1 MAAARRLAFKAP
13 FVGGFAVPD
22 HWSYLSHIR
31 AAASPGGSPLLDGQG
46 EKARVSVDTQ
56 RETMDTRK
64 RTATRRHA
72 RGAVRPLVIAIIAII
87 AMLAVGA
94 WFLIIK
100 PVRDLAMEDA
110 GGHPS
115 TPVSAAERA
124 APPPP
129 DNVAGMDI
137 NQLLGEA
144 RKAINEQRYLA
155 PAGNNAFE
163 FYLRVLVKQP
173 GNPVAADA
181 LRETFPF
188 AATSAEQAVNSRDF
202 NEAQRQIDL
211 LAKADP
217 ANFTLTILRSKL
229 DAQRKLL
236 DKQQQ
241 QIVDEQKAQQLAA
254 QKAAA
259 DKLTTD
265 QQLAEQQRARL
276 AEQQRAQQARAAAPP
291 PAPVAAAQPMPSE
304 TPAAGAGDGQSADA
318 VLLKGA
324 PARFPVAAMRARQE
338 GWVMVSFTVGA
349 DGRTSDVKV
358 VDSQP
363 RRVFDRA
370 AIDAVE
376 KYRFTPAMKD
386 GVAASSTKQQRIE
399 FKL

>member
-1 MAAARRLAFKAP
+1 
-13 FVGGFAVPD
+13 
-22 HWSYLSHIR
+22 
-31 AAASPGGSPLLDGQG
+31 
-46 EKARVSVDTQ
+46 
-56 RETMDTRK
+56 MDTRNLL
-64 RTATRRHA
+64 AARRHA
-72 RGAVRPLVIAIIAII
+72 RGAVRPLVIAIIAIV
-87 AMLAVGA
+87 ALLAVGA

-100 PVRDLAMEDA
+100 PHQDLVMEDA

-115 TPVSAAERA
+115 TPVSSTERV
-124 APPPP
+124 APPPA
-129 DNVAGMDI
+129 NVAGMDI

-155 PAGNNAFE
+155 PNGNNAFE

-173 GNPVAADA
+173 GNQVASDA

-241 QIVDEQKAQQLAA
+241 QVVDEQKAQQLAA

-259 DKLTTD
+259 DKLAAD
-265 QQLAEQQRARL
+265 QLVVEQQKTKAAEQQK
-276 AEQQRAQQARAAAPP
+276 AQQARAAQPVPP
-291 PAPVAAAQPMPSE
+291 PVAAVQS
-304 TPAAGAGDGQSADA
+304 TQSQQTAAATTGGGQSSDA
-318 VLLKGA
+318 VLVKA
-324 PARFPVAAMRARQE
+324 SPARFPTAAMRARQE
-338 GWVMVSFTVGA
+338 GWVMVSFTVEA
-349 DGRTSDVKV
+349 DGRTSGVKV
-358 VDSQP
+358 VDSLP

-370 AIDAVE
+370 AMDAVE
-376 KYRFTPAMKD
+376 RYRFTPAMKD
-386 GVAASSTKQQRIE
+386 GVAVASTKQQRIE

>member
-1 MAAARRLAFKAP
+1 
-13 FVGGFAVPD
+13 
-22 HWSYLSHIR
+22 
-31 AAASPGGSPLLDGQG
+31 
-46 EKARVSVDTQ
+46 
-56 RETMDTRK
+56 MDTRYIL
-64 RTATRRHA
+64 ATRRHA
-72 RGAVRPLVIAIIAII
+72 RGAIRPLIIAII
-87 AMLAVGA
+87 GVIALLAIGA

-100 PVRDLAMEDA
+100 PHQDLISEDA

-129 DNVAGMDI
+129 ANVAGMDI

-163 FYLRVLVKQP
+163 FYLRVLEKQP
-173 GNPVAADA
+173 GNQVASDA

-188 AATSAEQAVNSRDF
+188 AASSAEQSVNSRDF

-241 QIVDEQKAQQLAA
+241 QVVDEQKAQQVAA

-259 DKLTTD
+259 DKLAAD
-265 QQLAEQQRARL
+265 QQLAEQQKTKL
-276 AEQQRAQQARAAAPP
+276 AEQQKAQQARAAAPP
-291 PAPVAAAQPMPSE
+291 PQQTAAAQPTSPE
-304 TPAAGAGDGQSADA
+304 QTATAAAGGAGQSSGA
-318 VLLKGA
+318 VLIKSA
-324 PARFPVAAMRARQE
+324 PARFPTAAMRARQE
-338 GWVMVSFTVGA
+338 GWATVSFTVGA

-376 KYRFTPAMKD
+376 RYRFTPAMKD
-386 GVAASSTKQQRIE
+386 GVAVSSVKQQRIE

>member
-1 MAAARRLAFKAP
+1 VTPNASISKILRPPCGRP
-13 FVGGFAVPD
+13 FAVSAR
-22 HWSYLSHIR
+22 WSYLSLIR
-31 AAASPGGSPLLDGQG
+31 AATSPGDWLLLQG

-56 RETMDTRK
+56 RETMDTRT
-64 RTATRRHA
+64 RTAARRHA
-72 RGAVRPLVIAIIAII
+72 RGAVRPLIIAIIAII
-87 AMLAVGA
+87 ALLAVGA

-100 PVRDLAMEDA
+100 PHQELVMEDA

-129 DNVAGMDI
+129 ANVAGMDI
-137 NQLLGEA
+137 DQLLGEA

-163 FYLRVLVKQP
+163 FYLRVLTKQP
-173 GNPVAADA
+173 GNQVASDA

-241 QIVDEQKAQQLAA
+241 DVVDQQKAQQVAA

-259 DKLTTD
+259 DKLAAD
-265 QQLAEQQRARL
+265 QLAASEQQKARL
-276 AEQQRAQQARAAAPP
+276 AEQQKAAQARAVQQA
-291 PAPVAAAQPMPSE
+291 S
-304 TPAAGAGDGQSADA
+304 
-318 VLLKGA
+318 
-324 PARFPVAAMRARQE
+324 RRQRC
-338 GWVMVSFTVGA
+338 VPDRKVGSWC
-349 DGRTSDVKV
+349 RS
-358 VDSQP
+358 P
-363 RRVFDRA
+363 
-370 AIDAVE
+370 
-376 KYRFTPAMKD
+376 
-386 GVAASSTKQQRIE
+386 
-399 FKL
+399 

>member
-1 MAAARRLAFKAP
+1 
-13 FVGGFAVPD
+13 
-22 HWSYLSHIR
+22 
-31 AAASPGGSPLLDGQG
+31 
-46 EKARVSVDTQ
+46 
-56 RETMDTRK
+56 MDTRNSI
-64 RTATRRHA
+64 AARRHA
-72 RGAVRPLVIAIIAII
+72 RGAARPLVFAIIAII
-87 AMLAVGA
+87 ALLAVGA

-100 PVRDLAMEDA
+100 PHQDLVMEDS

-129 DNVAGMDI
+129 ENVAGMDVS
-137 NQLLGEA
+137 QLLGEA

-173 GNPVAADA
+173 GNQVAADA

-188 AATSAEQAVNSRDF
+188 AATSAETAVNSRDF

-229 DAQRKLL
+229 DAQRKLQ

-241 QIVDEQKAQQLAA
+241 QVADAQKAADAAA

-259 DKLTTD
+259 DKLAAD
-265 QQLAEQQRARL
+265 QAALAEQQKAKL
-276 AEQQRAQQARAAAPP
+276 AEQQKAQQARAAA
-291 PAPVAAAQPMPSE
+291 AAAAAAPTVASQTPSGDTS
-304 TPAAGAGDGQSADA
+304 TPAASAGGGPTSDA
-318 VLLKGA
+318 VLLKGV
-324 PARFPVAAMRARQE
+324 PARYPTAAMRARQE
-338 GWVMVSFTVGA
+338 GWVMVSFTIGA
-349 DGRTSDVKV
+349 DGRTSDVKA
-358 VDSQP
+358 VDAQP
-363 RRVFDRA
+363 RHVFERA
-370 AIDAVE
+370 ATDAVE

-386 GVAASSTKQQRIE
+386 GTAVSSTKQQRIE

>member
-1 MAAARRLAFKAP
+1 
-13 FVGGFAVPD
+13 
-22 HWSYLSHIR
+22 
-31 AAASPGGSPLLDGQG
+31 
-46 EKARVSVDTQ
+46 
-56 RETMDTRK
+56 MDTRK

-87 AMLAVGA
+87 ALLAVGA

-100 PVRDLAMEDA
+100 PHQELVMEDA

-115 TPVSAAERA
+115 TPISAAERA

-129 DNVAGMDI
+129 ANVAGMDI

-173 GNPVAADA
+173 GNPVASDA

-188 AATSAEQAVNSRDF
+188 AATSAEQEVNSRDF

-241 QIVDEQKAQQLAA
+241 QVIDEQKAQQLAA

-259 DKLTTD
+259 DKLAAE

-291 PAPVAAAQPMPSE
+291 SAPMAAAQPMPSE
-304 TPAAGAGDGQSADA
+304 TSATSAGGGQSADA
-318 VLLKGA
+318 ILLKGA
-324 PARFPVAAMRARQE
+324 PARFPTAALRARQE

-349 DGRTSDVKV
+349 DGRTGDVKV
-358 VDSQP
+358 MDSQP

-370 AIDAVE
+370 AMDAVE

-386 GVAASSTKQQRIE
+386 GVAVSSTKQQRIE

>member
-1 MAAARRLAFKAP
+1 
-13 FVGGFAVPD
+13 
-22 HWSYLSHIR
+22 
-31 AAASPGGSPLLDGQG
+31 
-46 EKARVSVDTQ
+46 
-56 RETMDTRK
+56 MDTRK

-72 RGAVRPLVIAIIAII
+72 RGAIRPLAIAIIAII
-87 AMLAVGA
+87 ALLAAGA

-100 PVRDLAMEDA
+100 PHQDLVMEDA

-129 DNVAGMDI
+129 ANVAGMDI

-144 RKAINEQRYLA
+144 RKAINDQRYLA

-163 FYLRVLVKQP
+163 FYLRVLEKQP

-241 QIVDEQKAQQLAA
+241 QVIDEQKAQQLAA

-259 DKLTTD
+259 DKLAAD
-265 QQLAEQQRARL
+265 KQLEEQQRTRI

-291 PAPVAAAQPMPSE
+291 PPPAVAAQATPSE
-304 TPAAGAGDGQSADA
+304 TSAASAGGGQTSDA
-318 VLLKGA
+318 VLLKA
-324 PARFPVAAMRARQE
+324 VPARFPTAAMRARQE
-338 GWVMVSFTVGA
+338 GWVTVSFTVGT
-349 DGRTSDVKV
+349 DGRTGDVKV
-358 VDSQP
+358 LESQP

-370 AIDAVE
+370 AMDAVE

-386 GVAASSTKQQRIE
+386 GVAVSSTKQQRIE